1 MIQDKTAQQ
10 DLYARQAASAQL
22 ETAVD
27 FNWTRQLTANQLYP
41 NMRTLSLLAEVAQ
54 AKYQA

>member
-1 MIQDKTAQQ
+1 MIQNKTAQQ

-27 FNWTRQLTANQLYP
+27 INWTRQLTANQLYP
-41 NMRTLSLLAEVAQ
+41 DMRTLSPLAEVAQ
-54 AKYQA
+54 ARYQA